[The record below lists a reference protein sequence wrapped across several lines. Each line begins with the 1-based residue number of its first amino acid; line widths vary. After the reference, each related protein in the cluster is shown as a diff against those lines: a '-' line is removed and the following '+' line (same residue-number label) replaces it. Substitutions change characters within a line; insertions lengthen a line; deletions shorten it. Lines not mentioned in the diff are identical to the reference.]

1 MSFFQLV
8 LLLVAF
14 CRILEL
20 LYARHNTRRLL
31 DAGAVEVGRAHY
43 PIIVLLHAAW
53 FAAMLATIPA
63 DTPPRWFW
71 LGVFLF
77 LQAGRGWVLLTLGR
91 YWTTRII
98 TVPGAAL
105 VRAGPY
111 RFVRHPNYLV
121 VELEI
126 VALPLAFGAPLLAF
140 AFGLANALVLWWR
153 IRVENEALDS
163 RQPAAR

>member
-31 DAGAVEVGRAHY
+31 AGGASEVGRAHY

-53 FAAMLATIPA
+53 FVAMLATIPA
-63 DTPPRWFW
+63 DTPPRWLW
-71 LGVFLF
+71 LGLFLA
-77 LQAGRGWVLLTLGR
+77 LQAGRAWVLLTLGR

-98 TVPGAAL
+98 AVPGAAL

-126 VALPLAFGAPLLAF
+126 VALPLAFGAPLLALV
-140 AFGLANALVLWWR
+140 FGLANAAVLWWR
-153 IRVENEALDS
+153 IKVENEALDS
-163 RQPAAR
+163 R